1 MVFLTFRLPQQLRPL
16 AMMVVVALFSA
27 VLITPSAQAADKLP
41 RLVLAGPFASVS
53 NPLIRMAQSGALNDV
68 AEQVEFQVWSN
79 PDQMRAMSLR
89 GDVDF
94 IATPT
99 NVAANL
105 YNRGADI
112 RLLNVSV
119 WGLLWMVSRE
129 PALTT
134 IADFKG
140 REIAMPFRGDMP
152 HLVFSELAR
161 TAGLDP
167 KKDFKLRFVASPLDA
182 MQLLIMRRV
191 DHALLAEPAVSMA
204 LLKTSSFPVNVVAPD
219 LYRSADLQKEWGRLF
234 QRKARI
240 PQAGMALLNTKLSP
254 HVVDRFMEEYAKAMQ
269 WCLDNPQQAGELVA
283 QTIEMLTPQAV
294 ASSMAVSQLNA
305 VNASESRAEL
315 EFFLQVLLDE
325 APALVGGKLPDNDFY
340 YR

>member
-1 MVFLTFRLPQQLRPL
+1 MTRSVSRWLLLVTILTTLVASIPPAL
-16 AMMVVVALFSA
+16 A
-27 VLITPSAQAADKLP
+27 DEKLP

-53 NPLIRMAQSGALNDV
+53 NPLIRMVDSGALNDV
-68 AEQVEFQVWSN
+68 AQQVEFHVWSN

-89 GDVDF
+89 SDVDF

-129 PALTT
+129 PDLHT
-134 IADFKG
+134 IADFRG

-152 HLVFSELAR
+152 HIVFNTLAKR
-161 TAGLDP
+161 AGLDP
-167 KKDFKLRFVASPLDA
+167 DRDFKLRFVASPLDA
-182 MQLLIMRRV
+182 MQLLILRRV

-204 LLKTSSFPVNVVAPD
+204 LLKTQSFPVSIVAPQ
-219 LYRSADLQKEWGRLF
+219 LYRSVDLQKEWGRLF
-234 QRKARI
+234 QREARI
-240 PQAGMALLNTKLSP
+240 PQAGMALLNLGLSP

-269 WCLDNPQQAGELVA
+269 WCLDNPEQAGVLVA
-283 QTIEMLTPQAV
+283 ATIDMLTPEAV
-294 ASSMAVSQLNA
+294 ASSIGVSQLNT
-305 VNASESRAEL
+305 VDASVARPEL

-325 APALVGGKLPDNDFY
+325 APALVGGKLPDDAFY